1 MIVCC
6 FTHDHHDHHETANRF
21 TYVMWSGVDGGSYV
35 CIMHAWNQRY
45 FGPTILGRQDF
56 DSVCLLVTHDRP
68 TISARVRKWCTPSI
82 PHMRHHV
89 NGRVCVC
96 VWKIQNTTHA
106 DTIDSIPLFWNDVT
120 QRASVARGRVI
131 YFRFWFYGKFR
142 CAIAGG
148 HPLPYHIWQQ
158 CANDFAWIVSQYSCV
173 MMIWGFV
180 MKQRDSVCGK
190 EWYMWSVVLIASA
203 LIQLKLREVV
213 NAWAVSTN

>member
-6 FTHDHHDHHETANRF
+6 FTHDHHETANRF

-56 DSVCLLVTHDRP
+56 DSECLLVTHDRP

-96 VWKIQNTTHA
+96 VENSKYHTRRHYRFHTVVLKRCHSACVSGARARNLFSFLILWKIPMRDCRWTPVAISHLATVCKWLCMNRF
-106 DTIDSIPLFWNDVT
+106 TIFVRDDDMRICNEAEGQCMW
-120 QRASVARGRVI
+120 QRVI
-131 YFRFWFYGKFR
+131 YVVGGPHCISSYSIEITRSCQCVGRF
-142 CAIAGG
+142 
-148 HPLPYHIWQQ
+148 
-158 CANDFAWIVSQYSCV
+158 D
-173 MMIWGFV
+173 
-180 MKQRDSVCGK
+180 
-190 EWYMWSVVLIASA
+190 
-203 LIQLKLREVV
+203 
-213 NAWAVSTN
+213 